1 MTDPREICAR
11 RPDLC
16 GETQTLAREETA
28 RGTGTVDMA
37 EYLRRILGGDG
48 SRPQTP
54 AAPAAPRKPPASF
67 ETDAPEPGF
76 MQNTPPPPPPPVEPG
91 WVLPIRQRMFFLSV
105 YWLPVNEP
113 YARLGDVVVVKSP
126 QEVYLLRRVKRADR
140 WTEPDYRFYIAGY
153 VEKQLCTYGFILRGS
168 IEHIAQLFRSGGYAL
183 VLGCDRRAVVKP
195 PKREELYSIWR
206 YEGYV
211 VNASPAR
218 LAVIRL
224 DDGKKPKFAVDYFGK
239 GCPVFSH
246 YANQLL
252 QLVGIPIQLT
262 C

>member
-1 MTDPREICAR
+1 MIDPREICAR

-16 GETQTLAREETA
+16 GEAQTLAREEA

-37 EYLRRILGGDG
+37 EYLRRTLGGGG
-48 SRPQTP
+48 SRQPQTP
-54 AAPAAPRKPPASF
+54 AAPREPPAGF
-67 ETDAPEPGF
+67 EADAPEPGLT
-76 MQNTPPPPPPPVEPG
+76 QYAPPPPPSPPPPPPPAG
-91 WVLPIRQRMFFLSV
+91 WVLPIRQRAFFLSV

-140 WTEPDYRFYIAGY
+140 WTDDYRLYIAGD
-153 VEKQLCTYGFILRGS
+153 VDKQLCTYGFILRDS

-183 VLGCDRRAVVKP
+183 VLGCDRRAVVRP

-224 DDGKKPKFAVDYFGK
+224 DRSKKARFAVEYFGK
-239 GCPVFSH
+239 GCPVYSH

-252 QLVGIPIQLT
+252 QLIGVSIQLT

>member
-1 MTDPREICAR
+1 MTDPREVCVR

-37 EYLRRILGGDG
+37 EYLRRMLGGDG
-48 SRPQTP
+48 SRLQTP
-54 AAPAAPRKPPASF
+54 AAPREPLVGF
-67 ETDAPEPGF
+67 EADAPEPGAVAS
-76 MQNTPPPPPPPVEPG
+76 TPPPPPVEPG
-91 WVLPIRQRMFFLSV
+91 WVLPIRQRAFFISV
-105 YWLPVNEP
+105 YWMPVNEP
-113 YARLGDVVVVKSP
+113 YARLGDVVVIKSP
-126 QEVYLLRRVKRADR
+126 QELYLLRRVKKADR
-140 WTEPDYRFYIAGY
+140 WTEPDYRYYIAGY
-153 VEKQLCTYGFILRGS
+153 VEKQLCAYGFVLRGS

-183 VLGCDRRAVVKP
+183 VLGCDRRAVVRP

-218 LAVIRL
+218 LAVIRI
-224 DDGKKPKFAVDYFGK
+224 DDSKKARFAVDYFGK
-239 GCPVFSH
+239 GCPIFSH

-252 QLVGIPIQLT
+252 QLIGVPIQLT

>member
-16 GETQTLAREETA
+16 GETQILAREETA

-54 AAPAAPRKPPASF
+54 TSPAPAPREPPAGF
-67 ETDAPEPGF
+67 EADAPEPVPA
-76 MQNTPPPPPPPVEPG
+76 QYAPPPPPVEPG
-91 WVLPIRQRMFFLSV
+91 WVLPIRQRVFFLSV
-105 YWLPVNEP
+105 YWMPVNEP
-113 YARLGDVVVVKSP
+113 YVRLGDVVVIKSP

-140 WTEPDYRFYIAGY
+140 WTEPDYRFYIAGG
-153 VEKQLCTYGFILRGS
+153 VDKQLCAYGFILRGS

-183 VLGCDRRAVVKP
+183 VLGCDRRAVVRP

-224 DDGKKPKFAVDYFGK
+224 DEGKKPKFAVEFFNK